1 MTSFVH
7 VEQPLAHPGVVRA
20 EAFVGRLNAARHN
33 VEGTRGLAA
42 LLLAAIVSAL
52 LIAADRFVAN
62 QVGLVAV
69 WAVMW
74 IVAFVAI
81 AFFSDTARNV
91 ASSTI
96 AGLRAHG
103 ARREAARADERFLA
117 YAKLDAR
124 IMQDLQAAST
134 RHEAAD
140 VAAPVVAKQ
149 RALDLVARRSADVQA
164 PTLYEAMR
172 RVNLGKYY

>member
-20 EAFVGRLNAARHN
+20 EAFVDHLNAARHN
-33 VEGTRGLAA
+33 VDGTRGLAA

-52 LIAADRFVAN
+52 LVVADRFVAN
-62 QVGLVAV
+62 EGGLLGV

-74 IVAFVAI
+74 VVAFIAI
-81 AFFSDTARNV
+81 AFFSGTARNLAARTV
-91 ASSTI
+91 AGVQ
-96 AGLRAHG
+96 AYA
-103 ARREAARADERFLA
+103 ARRDAARADERFLA

-124 IMQDLQAAST
+124 IMQDLQAATT
-134 RHEAAD
+134 RHEATD

-149 RALDLVARRSADVQA
+149 SALDLVARRSADVQA